1 MKNLS
6 KTKAFVVVI
15 LSIGIIGALTVAAR
29 GLVVQPNISPDQAA
43 VAVKG
48 FAETANVKAI
58 ALDEL
63 PMKRLV
69 YSVTAEDGRTF
80 WVDAKTGQVA
90 GVVGYVD
97 ADPVDLAQLPLTKDA
112 AVNKAE
118 AFVKGKYARFDELTL
133 TNIAN
138 MVDGSYLITWTKI
151 APNGAKLL
159 RSVTIG
165 VDPRTGKLGLYSARD
180 EEEFVA
186 TSPKILKDEALRIVR
201 SKLTS
206 RATINECDLA
216 VLKDKNGQQKLVWY
230 AMYDDVKASAVL
242 ELKSSGTIFIDANNG
257 DDITR
262 DFSAAQ
268 DPTPGKQ

>member
-6 KTKAFVVVI
+6 RTKALVVVI
-15 LSIGIIGALTVAAR
+15 LSIGIIGAITVAAR
-29 GLVVQPNISPDQAA
+29 GLSVQPNISPNQAA
-43 VAVKG
+43 VVVKD
-48 FAETANVKAI
+48 FAKTANVKAI
-58 ALDEL
+58 ALDDL
-63 PMKRLV
+63 PMKRSV
-69 YSVTAEDGRTF
+69 YNVTAEDGRTF

-97 ADPVDLAQLPLTKDA
+97 ADPVDLAKLPLTKDTA
-112 AVNKAE
+112 LNRAE

-133 TNIAN
+133 TDMTD

-165 VDPRTGKLGLYSARD
+165 VNPKTGKLGLYSAMD
-180 EEEFVA
+180 EDEFIS
-186 TSPKILKDEALRIVR
+186 TTPKISKDEALKIIK
-201 SKLTS
+201 SKLTNQ
-206 RATINECDLA
+206 ATIHKYELA
-216 VLKDKNGQQKLVWY
+216 VLKDKYGQQRLVWY
-230 AMYDDVKASAVL
+230 AMYDDVKASEVI